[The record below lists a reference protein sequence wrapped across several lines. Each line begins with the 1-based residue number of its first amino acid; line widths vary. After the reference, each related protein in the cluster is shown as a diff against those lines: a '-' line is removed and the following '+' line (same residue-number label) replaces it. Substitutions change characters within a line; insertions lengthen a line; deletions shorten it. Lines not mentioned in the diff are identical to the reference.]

1 MRSSRVTRVDHFDS
15 DCPSVYSV
23 LRRALVILSGVYV
36 YDITSCRCFSE
47 KTAFPHL
54 FWEERMR
61 RKFGWCGDWRASECL
76 SANPLCP
83 FKALASIPPPPP
95 PRERPSRSL
104 AHFGAGIPPC
114 LFLPSLSS
122 ELIYGL
128 PEKLHNFKR
137 GNERG
142 LHLGKAELEGALLQ
156 IGGGE
161 AEDDMFTG
169 GCRAWSLC
177 QNHEREGGRA
187 PRGKIICG
195 RLRDP

>member
-1 MRSSRVTRVDHFDS
+1 MV
-15 DCPSVYSV
+15 
-23 LRRALVILSGVYV
+23 
-36 YDITSCRCFSE
+36 
-47 KTAFPHL
+47 
-54 FWEERMR
+54 
-61 RKFGWCGDWRASECL
+61 WRLASERVSVCCESPL
-76 SANPLCP
+76 PVQGFGVDPPSASS
-83 FKALASIPPPPP
+83 K
-95 PRERPSRSL
+95 REKRPSRSL

-169 GCRAWSLC
+169 GRRDRSLC

-187 PRGKIICG
+187 PCGKIICG
-195 RLRDP
+195 IPESQFTDKTT

>member
-1 MRSSRVTRVDHFDS
+1 MTLLPAGVFPRRPRFHTYFGRSECDVNLD
-15 DCPSVYSV
+15 
-23 LRRALVILSGVYV
+23 GVA
-36 YDITSCRCFSE
+36 TGE
-47 KTAFPHL
+47 
-54 FWEERMR
+54 
-61 RKFGWCGDWRASECL
+61 RASVCL
-76 SANPLCP
+76 LRIPSARSRLWRRSPL
-83 FKALASIPPPPP
+83 LLE
-95 PRERPSRSL
+95 RERPSRSL

-114 LFLPSLSS
+114 LFLPLLSS

-169 GCRAWSLC
+169 GRRAWSLC
-177 QNHEREGGRA
+177 QNHE
-187 PRGKIICG
+187 
-195 RLRDP
+195 L

>member
-1 MRSSRVTRVDHFDS
+1 MTLLPAGVFPRRPRFHTYFGRSECDVNLD
-15 DCPSVYSV
+15 
-23 LRRALVILSGVYV
+23 GVA
-36 YDITSCRCFSE
+36 TGE
-47 KTAFPHL
+47 
-54 FWEERMR
+54 
-61 RKFGWCGDWRASECL
+61 RASVCL
-76 SANPLCP
+76 RIPSARSRLWRRSPLLRLLQGRDLH
-83 FKALASIPPPPP
+83 ALSLISVRASLP
-95 PRERPSRSL
+95 
-104 AHFGAGIPPC
+104 AC

-169 GCRAWSLC
+169 GRRAWSLC

-187 PRGKIICG
+187 PRGKNICG
-195 RLRDP
+195 RLREP

>member
-1 MRSSRVTRVDHFDS
+1 MTLLPAGVFPRRPRFHTYFGRSECDVNLD
-15 DCPSVYSV
+15 
-23 LRRALVILSGVYV
+23 GVA
-36 YDITSCRCFSE
+36 TGE
-47 KTAFPHL
+47 
-54 FWEERMR
+54 
-61 RKFGWCGDWRASECL
+61 RASVCL
-76 SANPLCP
+76 RIPSARSRLWRRSPLR
-83 FKALASIPPPPP
+83 LLQE
-95 PRERPSRSL
+95 RERPSRSL

-169 GCRAWSLC
+169 GRRAWSLC

>member
-1 MRSSRVTRVDHFDS
+1 MTLLPAGVFPRRPRFHTYFGRSECDVNLD
-15 DCPSVYSV
+15 
-23 LRRALVILSGVYV
+23 GVA
-36 YDITSCRCFSE
+36 TGE
-47 KTAFPHL
+47 
-54 FWEERMR
+54 
-61 RKFGWCGDWRASECL
+61 RASVCL

-83 FKALASIPPPPP
+83 FKALASIPPRSASSK
-95 PRERPSRSL
+95 REKRPSRSL

-169 GCRAWSLC
+169 GRRAWSLC